1 MSNTRKIFAYL
12 TFPIGMW
19 YAIGVAFRN
28 FLFSIG
34 IKKEICPPTTT
45 IGIGNIACGGTGKTP
60 HSEYLIRLLKDQ
72 YKVAY
77 LSRGYR
83 RKTKGLLVATS
94 QSTVEELGDEASMI
108 ASKFPEIT
116 TIVCEKR
123 MRAINKMM
131 EESNAPDVIILD
143 DAYQHRYVKPTINI
157 LLTDYN
163 HPLYE
168 DRILPFGNLRE
179 FRSARHRANIIIVTK
194 CPKQFHPIEKNN
206 ILLHLNTK
214 PCQKIFYS
222 YLEYGTPIAFD
233 ATANNEPIDISHID
247 HALILSGIANPQP
260 MVDYVKQFS
269 AVTLRQFPDHHNYTA
284 QEIQQIIDQFKQLNG
299 QNNIIITTEKDAARL
314 QHPSIKTLLQNLPVY
329 ILPIEIKFHN
339 SPDFDFDNI
348 ICSAIRENI
357 TFQSRLKKYR
367 EKD

>member
-1 MSNTRKIFAYL
+1 MSKARKIAAYI
-12 TFPIGMW
+12 TFPIGMF

-28 FLFSIG
+28 MQFSLG
-34 IKKEICPPTTT
+34 IKREVCPPTTT

-83 RKTKGLLVATS
+83 RKTKGMIEATS
-94 QSTVEELGDEASMI
+94 QSTAAELGDEASMI
-108 ASKFPEIT
+108 ASKFPDIT
-116 TIVCEKR
+116 TMVCERR
-123 MRAINKMM
+123 MRAINSMM
-131 EESNAPDVIILD
+131 NRTDAPDVIILD

-157 LLTDYN
+157 LLTDYH

-168 DRILPFGNLRE
+168 DHILPFGNLRE

-206 ILLHLNTK
+206 IQLHLNTK

-222 YLEYGTPIAFD
+222 YLEYGTPIALNHTND
-233 ATANNEPIDISHID
+233 EAPLDIANVD
-247 HALILSGIANPQP
+247 HALILSGIAHPQP
-260 MVDYVKQFS
+260 MVDYMKQFC
-269 AVTLRQFPDHHNYTA
+269 AVTLRQFPDHHNFTT
-284 QEIQQIIDQFKQLNG
+284 QEIQQTIDQFGQLNG
-299 QNNIIITTEKDAARL
+299 QHKIIITTEKDAARL
-314 QHPSIKTLLQNLPVY
+314 QHPTLQQLLQHLPVY
-329 ILPIEIKFHN
+329 VLPIEVKFHN
-339 SPDFDFDNI
+339 SPDFDFDKM
-348 ICSAIRENI
+348 ICSAIKENI

-367 EKD
+367 EKN